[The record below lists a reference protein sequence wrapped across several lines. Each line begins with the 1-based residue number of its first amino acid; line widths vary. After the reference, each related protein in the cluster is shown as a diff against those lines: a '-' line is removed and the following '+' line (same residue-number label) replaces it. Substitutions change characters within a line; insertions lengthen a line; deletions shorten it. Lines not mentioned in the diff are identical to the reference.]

1 MVWDRTKVKKILLVA
16 TRVLVTAAVVV
27 LAVMGGRRLWVHYN
41 VDPWTRD
48 GRVRA
53 DVVEVSPDINGL
65 VTDVPVKDGQAV
77 RKGQVLFI
85 IDPSRYELAVGQAEA
100 AVVADQASL
109 AQARRENRRNRAL
122 GTLVTTEEVEQGLSK
137 VEELS
142 AQLRGALVERDLA
155 KLNLE
160 RTTVRST
167 VNGVITNLEL
177 EPGDYASAGHQ
188 VMALLDTDSI
198 YVDGYFE
205 ETKLP
210 RIRVGDRANV
220 HLMGV
225 QAVLHGTVV
234 DIAAGIEDRE
244 RSASSADLANVT
256 PTFSWV
262 RLAQRIPVRIKLDP
276 VPDDIRLI
284 AGRTATVAIEAPRHR
299 APEGSRS

>member
-1 MVWDRTKVKKILLVA
+1 MTHTRILSLLKVTGRVAATLTMVAL
-16 TRVLVTAAVVV
+16 AAIG
-27 LAVMGGRRLWVHYN
+27 ARWMWIHYD
-41 VDPWTRD
+41 VRPWTRD

-53 DVVEVSPDINGL
+53 DVVEVNPDINGL
-65 VTDVPVKDGQAV
+65 VTNVCVKDGQAV
-77 RKGQVLFI
+77 RRGQVLFI
-85 IDPSRYELAVGQAEA
+85 IDRSRYELAERNAEA
-100 AVVADQASL
+100 ALATDEASL
-109 AQARRENRRNRAL
+109 AQARRDDRRNAAL
-122 GTLVTTEEVEQGLSK
+122 GNLVTTEELEQGRSK

-142 AQLRGALVERDLA
+142 AQLRGALVELDLA

-167 VNGVITNLEL
+167 VNGIIANLEL

-188 VMALLDTDSI
+188 VMALVDSDSI

-210 RIRVGDRANV
+210 WIRLGDRANV

-225 QAVLHGTVV
+225 EAVLHGTVV
-234 DIAAGIEDRE
+234 AIAAGIEDRE
-244 RSASSADLANVT
+244 RNASSSDLANVT

-276 VPDDIRLI
+276 VSDGIRLI
-284 AGRTATVAIEAPRHR
+284 AGRTATVAIEVPPHR
-299 APEGSRS
+299 APEGSHS